1 MKTHQQAGDESND
14 RVAWLGAWA
23 AFTLAEPRF
32 EEFSS
37 IKLTQPLRRSL
48 ERKTT
53 VMRDAL
59 QRYENVAAIG
69 VSEYATAANYR
80 IGQMYQV
87 LARDMIDSERPSG
100 LDELELE
107 QYELLLE
114 EQALPY
120 EDQAID
126 ILIANTDLV
135 TRNIYD
141 DWVKQSFAQLAKLLP
156 GRFAKF
162 EQVEEYVDIIY

>member
-1 MKTHQQAGDESND
+1 
-14 RVAWLGAWA
+14 
-23 AFTLAEPRF
+23 
-32 EEFSS
+32 
-37 IKLTQPLRRSL
+37 
-48 ERKTT
+48 
-53 VMRDAL
+53 
-59 QRYENVAAIG
+59 
-69 VSEYATAANYR
+69 
-80 IGQMYQV
+80 MYQV
-87 LARDMIDSERPSG
+87 LAKDMIDSERPAG

-135 TRNIYD
+135 AQDIYD